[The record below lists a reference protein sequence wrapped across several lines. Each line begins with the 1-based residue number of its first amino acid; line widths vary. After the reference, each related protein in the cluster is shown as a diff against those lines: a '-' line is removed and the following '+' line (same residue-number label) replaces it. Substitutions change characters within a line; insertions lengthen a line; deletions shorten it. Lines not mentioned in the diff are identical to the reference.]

1 MAALIL
7 IQDIFMPSFAHHALR
22 RGLFGAATASSL
34 LAITGVFQRYHDLV
48 QGEDG
53 FSQHTRKEHKANLIS
68 GMHSPLMPNREQHAM
83 FMRNFPQYAHLLPTA
98 LDAFRRQQALK
109 TPVKIRALSDCPT
122 ILSYEN
128 SGTLVVGGA
137 PALMSAAASIKKD
150 SNLTYLNDERR
161 WPIAYGSAWHLE
173 QDAETEAPTTFKPT
187 TFMASQ
193 IRRATVGYVSQV
205 SIEKTGL
212 FPWRTL
218 DWIGW
223 IHHPELW
230 IPGIKL
236 AFDFQLATM
245 ANPQQRQAMLKKL
258 AAQCKANQGYY
269 DALNEAVGGQLLLPG
284 KGSIIVARNEEEVAD
299 LLAMQASL
307 VKENRELKLLSKADM
322 KERYGFVPT
331 GQMYGEKTHDRVL
344 SPNYMSILTTYIKK
358 QGGKIINGTLTT
370 VYIDHKTPGGI
381 AEYQTGDGQK
391 VLIPF
396 SRLIMSLGSQPILDE
411 KDRPLFDVVAA
422 RGVSVLAYAHVP
434 RGYQLPPV
442 IVCGGTN
449 HVTKLSEHPV
459 IVQGEDGKQYDQYLL
474 RMTAGACITPNV
486 SSQDSVDYDGS
497 IAVGLIAS
505 ARQTLKDCTIE
516 PIMVFGCN
524 RQVSKHGQTN
534 WMHPFSGI
542 HIQYGAGGGGLTR
555 APDFAVNDEQQ
566 YASSLANR
574 R

>member
-1 MAALIL
+1 
-7 IQDIFMPSFAHHALR
+7 MPHFPHRVLR
-22 RGLFGAATASSL
+22 HGLFGTAAASAL
-34 LAITGVFQRYHDLV
+34 LAVTNMVQRYSDSV

-68 GMHSPLMPNREQHAM
+68 GMHGPLMPNREQHAI
-83 FMRNFPQYAHLLPTA
+83 FMRYFPQYSHLLPTS

-122 ILSYEN
+122 VLNYEN

-150 SNLTYLNDERR
+150 SNLTYINDERR

-193 IRRATVGYVSQV
+193 IRRATVGYVPHA

-218 DWIGW
+218 DWMGW
-223 IHHPELW
+223 IYHPELW
-230 IPGIKL
+230 MSGIKL
-236 AFDFQLATM
+236 AVDFQLATM
-245 ANPQQRQAMLKKL
+245 ANPQQRQAMLQKL

-269 DALNEAVGGQLLLPG
+269 DALNEEVGGQLLLSG
-284 KGSIIVARNEEEVAD
+284 KGSIIVARNEEEIAD
-299 LLAMQASL
+299 LLAMKESL
-307 VKENRELKLLSKADM
+307 AKEGRELKLLSKTEM
-322 KERYGFVPT
+322 KERYGFVPS

-358 QGGKIINGTLTT
+358 QGGKVINGTLTT

-381 AEYQTGDGQK
+381 AEYQTTDGQK

-396 SRLIMSLGSQPILDE
+396 SRLIMSLGSQPIFDE
-411 KDRPLFDVVAA
+411 KDKPLFDVVAA
-422 RGVSVLAYAHVP
+422 RGVSVLAYARVP
-434 RGYQLPPV
+434 TGYQLPPV

-449 HVTKLSEHPV
+449 HVTKLSENPV
-459 IVQGEDGKQYDQYLL
+459 MVQGEDGKQYDQYLL

-486 SSQDSVDYDGS
+486 SSQDAVDYDGS
-497 IAVGLIAS
+497 VAVGLIAS

-516 PIMVFGCN
+516 PITVFGCN

-534 WMHPFSGI
+534 WMNPFPGI

-555 APDFAVNDEQQ
+555 APDFAVNDELQRT
-566 YASSLANR
+566 SSLTNR